1 MYELM
6 AQIAKFIFII
16 LIYYFLYN
24 FLKVMVFDMKMERYA
39 NKDTGYYLLS
49 DDGNKY
55 PLQKIN
61 TIGRAS
67 DSDII
72 IDDPYLSSKHAL
84 ISKRGPKMIIQDLN
98 STNGTF
104 LNGKKVKKPMHLREK
119 DEVVLGIK
127 RFVFL
132 RRGFSGTRNE
142 GNL

>member
-1 MYELM
+1 
-6 AQIAKFIFII
+6 
-16 LIYYFLYN
+16 
-24 FLKVMVFDMKMERYA
+24 MVFDMKIERYS

-49 DDGNKY
+49 DDGKKY
-55 PLQKIN
+55 SLQKIN

-104 LNGKKVKKPMHLREK
+104 LNGKKVRKPTHLREK
-119 DEVVLGIK
+119 DEIVLGIK

-132 RRGFSGTRNE
+132 RRGFSGTRDE
-142 GNL
+142 SNL